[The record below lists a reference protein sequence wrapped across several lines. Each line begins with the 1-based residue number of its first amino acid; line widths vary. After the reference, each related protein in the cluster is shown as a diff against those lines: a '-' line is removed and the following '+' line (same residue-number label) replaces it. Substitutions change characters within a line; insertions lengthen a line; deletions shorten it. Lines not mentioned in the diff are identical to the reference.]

1 MDEKQLSIDIVGLA
15 GALHDIG
22 KMAVGNEILEKP
34 DKLTDEEFDKM
45 KNYNRYLSLYR
56 LCLLEKKDANLE
68 AEHSK

>member
-22 KMAVGNEILEKP
+22 KMAVGNELLEKP

-45 KNYNRYLSLYR
+45 KNHVATHISY
-56 LCLLEKKDANLE
+56 CHK
-68 AEHSK
+68 